1 MMDLNDNSGVRSFVK
16 YCCTSFLILLGVNF
30 SSAQR
35 QLDIEGHPNSLDT
48 VATIKVNFT
57 GLQDVV
63 GLAVQ
68 AKPSTSSGIGGYFVG
83 GSRGVHG
90 YSPIGTGL
98 LGESNSGFGV
108 QAYSSTGTGVF
119 SESINGYAIHG
130 TSTHQDGVFGSSV
143 DKNGVY
149 GHSTQLAG
157 VYGLSPTY
165 VGVRGQSE
173 TGIGVQGLSNTGKG
187 VRGESTRIG
196 VMGTS
201 ITRPIAIFVDGR
213 FGVLGYSDDTVG
225 VYGVS
230 IGYGG
235 QGVLGLGLGKI
246 ATGVTGMAMDSIG
259 IGVCGKGSSFDFLA
273 SGPGIDFYSS
283 SSLRWK
289 ENIVEIPSPLD
300 KISALRGV
308 YFDWDEVHGGRHDI
322 GMVAEEVGEV
332 IPEIVFYEENGIDA
346 TGIDYSH
353 ITPLLV
359 EGIKSLIERVEA
371 LENIASSLKAEN
383 DSLRQRLF
391 ESSKSQ
397 E

>member
-1 MMDLNDNSGVRSFVK
+1 MKFIFTIL
-16 YCCTSFLILLGVNF
+16 FLLPTAMF
-30 SSAQR
+30 AQR
-35 QLDIEGHPNSLDT
+35 QLDIQGHPNSMDT
-48 VATIKVNFT
+48 VATIKANFT
-57 GLQDVV
+57 GLHDVV
-63 GLAVQ
+63 ALAVQ
-68 AKPSTSSGIGGYFVG
+68 ARPSTSAGIGGYFLG
-83 GSRGVHG
+83 GSRGIHG
-90 YSPIGTGL
+90 HSPIGTGI
-98 LGESNSGFGV
+98 LGESHSGLGV
-108 QAYSSTGTGVF
+108 QAYSSIGTGIF
-119 SESINGYAIHG
+119 SESISGYAMHG
-130 TSTHQDGVFGSSV
+130 TSTHQDGIYGNSIE
-143 DKNGVY
+143 KNGIY

-196 VMGTS
+196 VLGTS
-201 ITRPIAIFVDGR
+201 ITSPITIFVDGR
-213 FGVLGYSDDTVG
+213 IGVLGYSDDTVG

-235 QGVLGLGLGKI
+235 QGVLGLGLGEI

-289 ENIVEIPSPLD
+289 ENITEIPSPLD

-308 YFDWDEVHGGRHDI
+308 YFDWDDAHGGRHDI
-322 GMVAEEVGEV
+322 GMIAEEVGQI
-332 IPEIVFYEENGIDA
+332 IPEIVAYEENGIDA

-353 ITPLLV
+353 VTPLLV
-359 EGIKSLIERVEA
+359 EGIKALLERVEA
-371 LENIASSLKAEN
+371 LENLTSTLKAEN
-383 DSLRQRLF
+383 ISLRQKIL
-391 ESSKSQ
+391 ESGESP